1 MTHLNELTITKP
13 CPRCGNDLTVRVDG
27 ETGVEVLGC
36 TEHLDCQHTEPLPM
50 SIVVERQGAA
60 RLEGL

>member
-27 ETGVEVLGC
+27 GDGRKP
-36 TEHLDCQHTEPLPM
+36 HRMPH
-50 SIVVERQGAA
+50 G
-60 RLEGL
+60 